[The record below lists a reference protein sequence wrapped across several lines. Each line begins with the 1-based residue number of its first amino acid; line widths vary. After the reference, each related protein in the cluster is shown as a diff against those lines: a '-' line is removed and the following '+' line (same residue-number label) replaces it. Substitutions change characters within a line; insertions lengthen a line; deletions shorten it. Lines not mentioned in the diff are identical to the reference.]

1 MFFYQHDNAGQT
13 NHVDPELYVDFSF
26 PMHLHT
32 DLELVLLR
40 KGAINLHLRGRTETL
55 APGDFALV
63 LPNELHAYSTPEHSE
78 SFVCVFS
85 SDYVPAFLYTLAG
98 KRGERSVFA
107 GTNILRAQIENAF
120 FTDSSQ
126 SALELKAVFYAVCAQ
141 FLREI
146 PLNESRCLETD
157 ILEKLIRYVEEN
169 FREDISMASAAQA
182 LGYNRS
188 YLSRQFH
195 QALNINFRS
204 FINYQRVQ
212 YVFQQMRAGE
222 TNISELALSSGFQ
235 NLRSFNR
242 AFKSLMG
249 DTPRTCRKTSSS
261 EHANLRTCRQKLQN
275 NDHSDSIA

>member
-1 MFFYQHDNAGQT
+1 MFFYQHDNAGRT

-26 PMHLHT
+26 PMHLHA

-40 KGAINLHLRGRTETL
+40 KGAIHLRLRDRTEPL

-78 SFVCVFS
+78 AFICVFS
-85 SDYVPAFLYTLAG
+85 GDYVPAFLHALSG
-98 KRGERSVFA
+98 RRGERSVFA
-107 GTNILRAQIENAF
+107 GTSLLRAQIESAF
-120 FTDSSQ
+120 FTDSAQ
-126 SALELKAVFYAVCAQ
+126 SALELKAVFYAACAQ

-146 PLNESRCLETD
+146 PLSESQRLETD
-157 ILEKLIRYVEEN
+157 MLEKLIRYVEEN

-212 YVFQQMRAGE
+212 YVFHRMRAGE
-222 TNISELALSSGFQ
+222 TNISELALYSGFQ

-249 DTPRTCRKTSSS
+249 DVPRAYRKT
-261 EHANLRTCRQKLQN
+261 
-275 NDHSDSIA
+275 

>member
-13 NHVDPELYVDFSF
+13 NHVDPELYIDFSF
-26 PMHLHT
+26 PLHLHA

-40 KGAINLHLRGRTETL
+40 KGAMNLHLRDRTESL

-63 LPNELHAYSTPEHSE
+63 LPNELHAYSTPAHSE
-78 SFVCVFS
+78 AFVCVFS
-85 SDYVPAFLYTLAG
+85 GDYVPAFLHTLSG
-98 KRGERSVFA
+98 KRGERSAFA
-107 GTNILRAQIENAF
+107 GTDVLRAQIESAF
-120 FTDSSQ
+120 FTDSARSV
-126 SALELKAVFYAVCAQ
+126 LELKAVFYAACAQ
-141 FLREI
+141 FLREV
-146 PLNESRCLETD
+146 PLNESQRLETD
-157 ILEKLIRYVEEN
+157 MLEKLIRYVEEN

-212 YVFQQMRAGE
+212 YVFHQMRAGE

-249 DTPRTCRKTSSS
+249 DVPRAYRKT
-261 EHANLRTCRQKLQN
+261 
-275 NDHSDSIA
+275 